1 MDGQTHGHLS
11 ALPFG
16 QGCALQAARIT
27 RSEKWGA
34 CFPLTIRLPPDTTM
48 KHLQPQEAWDY
59 LQQHPDALFV
69 DVRMEIESLYV
80 GRPPGVVNVPWYEY
94 PDLTPDPQKFADAV
108 AREANARD
116 QPVLLICRS
125 GQRTLA
131 AGQALEAA
139 GFSEVIN
146 VVHGFEGE
154 LDEQFQRSTLSG
166 WRFEGLPW
174 EQM

>member
-1 MDGQTHGHLS
+1 
-11 ALPFG
+11 
-16 QGCALQAARIT
+16 
-27 RSEKWGA
+27 
-34 CFPLTIRLPPDTTM
+34 M
-48 KHLQPQEAWDY
+48 KNLQPKEAFAW
-59 LQQHPDALFV
+59 LQDHPDALYV

-94 PDLTPDPQKFADAV
+94 PDLQPDAGQFAETV
-108 AREANARD
+108 AREATSKN
-116 QPVLLICRS
+116 QPVLLLCRS

-131 AGQALEAA
+131 AGKALEAA
-139 GFSEVIN
+139 GFTDVQH

-154 LDEQFQRSTLSG
+154 LDEQFKRSTQSG